1 MTERSLG
8 ELARLNNSYRAEA
21 SPRQKLFKPRFKAEE
36 STLKRLQTRRKVTE
50 ELIVTPEMA
59 AKVVRDY
66 LLPLFERTKRS
77 DLNKSRQTAFG
88 LESLTWDDT
97 ADTSASEG
105 YVELEGGSLYT
116 ELKLSEQMYEEVS
129 KTRIELEVLRRRLKE
144 AEQKKESSEWEL
156 KRAQK
161 EGQERQ
167 NALKLALHECS
178 ENLRE
183 VQGLHLE
190 RTLLGQQLAQSQA
203 QRELLERKCKEYV
216 SILHEERAKS
226 DIRFFG
232 SQLPLTRH
240 IKCATRLCNL
250 SIRMAY
256 FTWKM
261 R

>member
-1 MTERSLG
+1 MTERSQG
-8 ELARLNNSYRAEA
+8 DIARLNNSYRAEA

-50 ELIVTPEMA
+50 ELVVTPELA

-77 DLNKSRQTAFG
+77 DLNRSRQTVFG

-97 ADTSASEG
+97 ADTSASEE
-105 YVELEGGSLYT
+105 YVELEGGMYA

-156 KRAQK
+156 KRALQQGH
-161 EGQERQ
+161 EQQ

-190 RTLLGQQLAQSQA
+190 KDLLSQQLAQSQT
-203 QRELLERKCKEYV
+203 QRELLERKCKDYV

-226 DIRFFG
+226 DIRF
-232 SQLPLTRH
+232 P
-240 IKCATRLCNL
+240 AL
-250 SIRMAY
+250 SCP
-256 FTWKM
+256 
-261 R
+261 